1 MKFILTGLG
10 NWYPSW
16 KLIEAGVQEAEE
28 AGYWGVVF
36 PDQYMWDPSH
46 LGVDTYHG
54 IDSTLETW
62 MALTHLAAKTKRIR
76 LGTWVT
82 PIPLRPPGLLA
93 KMVSTLDLVSGGR
106 CLLGVGAGSTRRMF
120 EAYSQWDPPKI
131 RVDKTQEGVELI
143 LKLWSEEKV
152 DYNGRY
158 YKAKGAVLDTKPVQK
173 PHPPLLFGGA
183 GRRMLRLAGM
193 YADIC
198 HVPPWSKTSQ
208 KQAREV
214 VLAEARRHNRQSRI
228 TFAYAYTPLG
238 PTDHYDR
245 KDYGKHVEEASKNGF
260 EYFITAFS
268 MDGPPWES
276 EASSPK
282 GTQNYLNSLRDFASS
297 FIPSYGK

>member
-1 MKFILTGLG
+1 
-10 NWYPSW
+10 
-16 KLIEAGVQEAEE
+16 
-28 AGYWGVVF
+28 
-36 PDQYMWDPSH
+36 MWDPSH
-46 LGVDTYHG
+46 LGVDSYMG

-62 MALTHLAAKTKRIR
+62 MALTYLAAKTRRIR

-82 PIPLRPPGLLA
+82 PIPLRPPGVLA

-106 CLLGVGAGSTRRMF
+106 WLLGVGAGSTRRMF

-131 RVDKTQEGVELI
+131 RVDKTREGVELI

-183 GRRMLRLAGM
+183 GRRMLQLAGM

-198 HVPPWSKTSQ
+198 YVPPWSKMSQ

-214 VLAEARRHNRQSRI
+214 VLAEARRNNRQSGI
-228 TFAYAYTPLG
+228 TFAYANTPLG

-245 KDYGKHVEEASKNGF
+245 KDYGKRVEEASKNGF

-268 MDGPPWES
+268 MNGAPWES

-282 GTQNYLNSLRDFASS
+282 GTENYLNCLRDFASS